1 MTTPQFT
8 SFADANTYLETL
20 LKNDGLNVLVNCGR
34 YEVSL
39 IADSEVELEAAIA
52 LCMPSAAKHYPG
64 AKATR
69 RGVVEGAHVASIQY
83 RDKPKGMTSRR

>member
-1 MTTPQFT
+1 MTTPQFAT
-8 SFADANTYLETL
+8 FADANTCLETL
-20 LKNDGLNVLVNCGR
+20 LKNDGLNVLVNCGQ

-39 IADSEVELEAAIA
+39 FADSESELEAAIA
-52 LCMPSAAKHYPG
+52 LCMPSAAKHYPE

-83 RDKPKGMTSRR
+83 RAKPEGMASRR

>member
-1 MTTPQFT
+1 MTTPQFAT
-8 SFADANTYLETL
+8 FADANTYLETL
-20 LKNDGLNVLVNCGR
+20 LKNDGLDVLVNCGK

-39 IADSEVELEAAIA
+39 IADSEAELETAIA
-52 LCMPSAAKHYPG
+52 LLMPSALKHYPE